1 MAIKKLL
8 KYLLS
13 FFRTILLFEAKN
25 NKKKIFF
32 KNIKIKTYY
41 SSKEIR
47 DTLVLRY
54 LKEAN
59 RIERFKKKKNLVVL
73 FYKKKATCLGWT
85 YEGSSIYASEINK
98 IINKK
103 NCIFLFDYKTFPKF
117 RNMGFYT
124 KLLSLIINKTT
135 NKIFLIYCLKSNN
148 PSKKAIL
155 KAGFTLI
162 KNLKRF

>member
-1 MAIKKLL
+1 MAIKKML

-32 KNIKIKTYY
+32 KDIKIKTYY

-73 FYKKKATCLGWT
+73 FYKKKS
-85 YEGSSIYASEINK
+85 YMPRVDI
-98 IINKK
+98 
-103 NCIFLFDYKTFPKF
+103 
-117 RNMGFYT
+117 
-124 KLLSLIINKTT
+124 
-135 NKIFLIYCLKSNN
+135 
-148 PSKKAIL
+148 
-155 KAGFTLI
+155 
-162 KNLKRF
+162 

>member
-1 MAIKKLL
+1 MAIKKML

-47 DTLVLRY
+47 DTLVLRH

-59 RIERFKKKKNLVVL
+59 RIERFKKKKKFSSSVL
-73 FYKKKATCLGWT
+73 
-85 YEGSSIYASEINK
+85 
-98 IINKK
+98 
-103 NCIFLFDYKTFPKF
+103 
-117 RNMGFYT
+117 
-124 KLLSLIINKTT
+124 
-135 NKIFLIYCLKSNN
+135 
-148 PSKKAIL
+148 
-155 KAGFTLI
+155 
-162 KNLKRF
+162 

>member
-1 MAIKKLL
+1 MAIKKML

-13 FFRTILLFEAKN
+13 FFRTILLFEAKS

-59 RIERFKKKKNLVVL
+59 RIERFKKKKKLSSSVL
-73 FYKKKATCLGWT
+73 
-85 YEGSSIYASEINK
+85 
-98 IINKK
+98 
-103 NCIFLFDYKTFPKF
+103 
-117 RNMGFYT
+117 
-124 KLLSLIINKTT
+124 
-135 NKIFLIYCLKSNN
+135 
-148 PSKKAIL
+148 
-155 KAGFTLI
+155 
-162 KNLKRF
+162 